1 VVFLWLVL
9 AILVVGI
16 IIYFSVKKSKVRQ
29 EELKNDE
36 IVDGLP
42 KFKFD
47 D

>member
-9 AILVVGI
+9 AIIVVGI

-29 EELKNDE
+29 EEHENNE
-36 IVDGLP
+36 IVEGLP